1 MRNLT
6 ISRPDDCH
14 VHLRDGIAMAAVV
27 ADTAKRF
34 ARAIVM
40 PNLEPPVVTTAQAL
54 KYRERILSVLPPT
67 ARFSPLMTL
76 YLTDNTSVDEIARAK
91 KSGHIFAVKYYPRG
105 ATTHSDAGV
114 MDISKVYSVLE
125 AMVEHDLPLLVHG
138 ELIDETIDIFDRERL
153 FIDRV
158 LMPLLD
164 RFRSLRVVFEHI
176 TTREAVQFVMS
187 GSDSLA
193 ATITPHHLL
202 LNRNA
207 LFEGGLQP
215 HHYCHP
221 MPKREN
227 DRQALVE
234 AATSGNPKLFL
245 GTDSAPHSRSAKEG
259 ASACAGIYSA
269 NSALELY
276 AEVFDEAG
284 AIDRLEEF
292 ASVFGAAFYRLPRNT
307 DRVTLRKDAWT
318 VPQSLPLGDDVL
330 VPFRAGHQCAWK
342 LVEA

>member
-1 MRNLT
+1 
-6 ISRPDDCH
+6 
-14 VHLRDGIAMAAVV
+14 
-27 ADTAKRF
+27 
-34 ARAIVM
+34 
-40 PNLEPPVVTTAQAL
+40 
-54 KYRERILSVLPPT
+54 
-67 ARFSPLMTL
+67 
-76 YLTDNTSVDEIARAK
+76 
-91 KSGHIFAVKYYPRG
+91 
-105 ATTHSDAGV
+105 
-114 MDISKVYSVLE
+114 
-125 AMVEHDLPLLVHG
+125 LVHG

-158 LMPLLD
+158 LVPLLD

-187 GSDSLA
+187 GPDSLA

-245 GTDSAPHSRSAKEG
+245 GTDSAPHPRSAKEG

-292 ASVFGAAFYRLPRNT
+292 ACVFGAAFYRLPRNT

>member
-1 MRNLT
+1 
-6 ISRPDDCH
+6 
-14 VHLRDGIAMAAVV
+14 
-27 ADTAKRF
+27 
-34 ARAIVM
+34 
-40 PNLEPPVVTTAQAL
+40 
-54 KYRERILSVLPPT
+54 
-67 ARFSPLMTL
+67 
-76 YLTDNTSVDEIARAK
+76 
-91 KSGHIFAVKYYPRG
+91 
-105 ATTHSDAGV
+105 
-114 MDISKVYSVLE
+114 
-125 AMVEHDLPLLVHG
+125 
-138 ELIDETIDIFDRERL
+138 
-153 FIDRV
+153 
-158 LMPLLD
+158 
-164 RFRSLRVVFEHI
+164 
-176 TTREAVQFVMS
+176 
-187 GSDSLA
+187 
-193 ATITPHHLL
+193 
-202 LNRNA
+202 
-207 LFEGGLQP
+207 
-215 HHYCHP
+215 

-284 AIDRLEEF
+284 AIDRLEQF